1 MLDLLFHNVTI
12 PHSSER
18 MDVGVSDGII
28 TYLAETEDE
37 AAIAKEVI
45 EADGNVLLP
54 GFVEPHIHLDKAYLL
69 DQMEQDA
76 TNLTEAIQFT
86 SELKKSF
93 TKEDIRERSIKVLE
107 KCIGYGVTH
116 LRCHVE
122 VDPIVGLKGMEVL
135 SDLRETFRD
144 QLQIQLVAFPQ
155 EGIFKQPGT
164 ADLMEKAMLLGA
176 DVVGGIPYNDDD
188 AVEHIDFV
196 FALAAKWNKPIDFH
210 VDFSDDPTQLA
221 IRDIVKRTL
230 AYDYQGRVSVGHL
243 TSLASVPYHEA
254 QLIAEDIAEAGI
266 SVMALPATDLFLN
279 GRSDQERVRRGV
291 TPVKLLIEKG
301 VNVSFGTNN
310 IQNPFT
316 PFGTGDPLDIALL
329 LAQVAQLGTKQDAEL
344 LLDMATVHAAKA
356 IGLEEYGIA
365 LHNQADLI
373 LFDTTNLRQILL
385 ERPPRQTVWKRGVKQ
400 RDNNSDEKMIHVA
413 HGAEI

>member
-18 MDVGVSDGII
+18 MDVGISDGII
-28 TYLAETEDE
+28 TYLAKTEDE
-37 AAIAKEVI
+37 VAPAKEVI
-45 EADGNVLLP
+45 EADGRVLLP
-54 GFVEPHIHLDKAYLL
+54 GLVEPHIHLDKAYLL

-86 SELKKSF
+86 SDLKKSF
-93 TKEDIRERSIKVLE
+93 TKEDIRRRSVKVLE
-107 KCIGYGVTH
+107 KCVGYGVTH

-135 SDLRETFRD
+135 LELRETFRD
-144 QLQIQLVAFPQ
+144 QVEIQLVVFPQ

-164 ADLMEKAMLLGA
+164 TDLMEKAMLLGA
-176 DVVGGIPYNDDD
+176 DVVGGIPYNDND

-196 FALAAKWNKPIDFH
+196 FALAAKCNKPIDFH

-230 AYDYQGRVSVGHL
+230 AYGYQGKVSVGHL
-243 TSLASVPYHEA
+243 TSLASVPYDEA
-254 QLIAEDIAEAGI
+254 KLIAADIAKAGI

-291 TPVKLLIEKG
+291 TPVKLLLEKG
-301 VNVSFGTNN
+301 ANVSFGTNN

-329 LAQVAQLGTKQDAEL
+329 LAHVAQLGTRQDAEL
-344 LLDMATVHAAKA
+344 LLDMATVQAAKA
-356 IGLEEYGIA
+356 IGLKDHGIA
-365 LHNQADLI
+365 LYNKADFI
-373 LFDTTNLRQILL
+373 LFDTTNPRQILL
-385 ERPPRQTVWKRGVKQ
+385 ERPPRQTIWKRGVKQ
-400 RDNNSDEKMIHVA
+400 RTIVTERR
-413 HGAEI
+413 